1 MDITKLKNGIYAQ
14 IHTSKG
20 DILLELTY
28 EKTPATV
35 ANFVALAEGQMK
47 NTAKPIGVPF
57 YDGLKFHRVISN
69 FMIQ

>member
-47 NTAKPIGVPF
+47 
-57 YDGLKFHRVISN
+57 
-69 FMIQ
+69 IQRNQ

>member
-35 ANFVALAEGQMK
+35 ANFVSSSAEG
-47 NTAKPIGVPF
+47 
-57 YDGLKFHRVISN
+57 SN
-69 FMIQ
+69 EKYSETNRSSIL